1 MVFTE
6 VYRMF
11 IMINIVIVY
20 SNKQNRHI
28 VVGSR
33 PADVTSMSTVALGVQ
48 SC

>member
-6 VYRMF
+6 VWRKF

-20 SNKQNRHI
+20 LNKQNRHI
-28 VVGSR
+28 VIGSR
-33 PADVTSMSTVALGVQ
+33 PPDVTFMPTVASGVQ

>member
-6 VYRMF
+6 VWRKF

-20 SNKQNRHI
+20 PNKQNRHI
-28 VVGSR
+28 VIGSR
-33 PADVTSMSTVALGVQ
+33 PADVTFMPTVALGVQ